1 MLSHTYN
8 LRVDLPVTIDLPTD
22 LTRNEAERLA
32 SFIRTLPIEEE
43 A

>member
-1 MLSHTYN
+1 VHN
-8 LRVDLPVTIDLPTD
+8 LRADLPVMTDLPTD
-22 LTRNEAERLA
+22 ITKNEAERLA